1 MVNKMFVFQ
10 SNKKRGE
17 KIKALQTFFS
27 LVTVEER
34 TRRYRSG
41 ATFGHAAEHLFS
53 LFLKEKLILLVSE
66 TIFMQFFGG
75 CR

>member
-1 MVNKMFVFQ
+1 MKH
-10 SNKKRGE
+10 
-17 KIKALQTFFS
+17 
-27 LVTVEER
+27 
-34 TRRYRSG
+34 SG
-41 ATFGHAAEHLFS
+41 GADTPLFAGAGFGHAAEHLFS